1 MPTRP
6 LKCRPEAWLAS
17 VALIAICLI
26 SLANVI
32 VRYTT
37 DASFAFTEE
46 FSVFFLVL
54 LTFAGAAVAA
64 RHNQHI
70 RIELVEHH
78 LPSTARKIVYLL
90 QWLAG
95 ITVFTITAWY
105 GSVFALQEYQWE
117 SLSPG
122 LGLPNWIYVIWL
134 PLMALAIIVRLTQ
147 NLIDRLRDKA
157 EVEVIHES

>member
-6 LKCRPEAWLAS
+6 PKCRPEAFLAT
-17 VALIAICLI
+17 VALIAICVI
-26 SLANVI
+26 SLSNVI
-32 VRYTT
+32 VRYAT

-64 RHNQHI
+64 RHNQNI
-70 RIELVEHH
+70 RIELIEHH
-78 LPSTARKIVYLL
+78 LPTTARKAVYLL
-90 QWLAG
+90 QWAAG
-95 ITVFTITAWY
+95 VTVFAITSWY

-147 NLIDRLRDKA
+147 NLIDRLRGKVDP
-157 EVEVIHES
+157 EIINES